1 MHKTSGAY
9 TQIIEILIK
18 LFADNFL
25 LTTFCLQ
32 GGLRLKSVSIKEDI
46 AKRHKGQGGG
56 CPGGGGGA
64 PGGGDPVFVQKNRK
78 FKNLFLKVPI
88 FFLFK

>member
-1 MHKTSGAY
+1 MKIVNKTSGAY

-46 AKRHKGQGGG
+46 AKRHKGQGGRG
-56 CPGGGGGA
+56 PGGG
-64 PGGGDPVFVQKNRK
+64 VQNSPK
-78 FKNLFLKVPI
+78 FKTYFLNVP
-88 FFLFK
+88 FCFVFM